1 MKFYFKKS
9 TKYLESKKQMTAT
22 ILKMIYKAYV
32 CFIKT
37 KKTIHSMAPPI
48 VYGNRNALKS
58 LPIKQIQK

>member
-37 KKTIHSMAPPI
+37 KKNYPFNGAT
-48 VYGNRNALKS
+48 NCLW
-58 LPIKQIQK
+58 